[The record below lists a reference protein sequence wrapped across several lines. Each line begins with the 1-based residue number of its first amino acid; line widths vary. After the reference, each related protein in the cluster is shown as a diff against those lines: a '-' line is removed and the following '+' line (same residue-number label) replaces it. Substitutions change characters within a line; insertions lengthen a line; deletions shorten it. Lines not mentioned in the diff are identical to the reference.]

1 MKRSLIVL
9 CAAAL
14 LATIPLARVAVAAK
28 PVKEAKVLICHVNNS
43 ANGVFEFRGGY
54 VAVLGR
60 VIEVPASAVAA
71 HEAHG
76 DSTSFFDMTKKDR
89 DFFEMF
95 GVSSP
100 NANAWFIV
108 YP

>member
-1 MKRSLIVL
+1 MKRSLILL

-28 PVKEAKVLICHVNNS
+28 PVKEAKVPICHVNS
-43 ANGVFEFRGGY
+43 ASGVFVFRGGY

-76 DSTSFFDMTKKDR
+76 DSTSFFYMTKADR
-89 DFFEMF
+89 GLFEMF
-95 GVSSP
+95 GVSFP

-108 YP
+108 CT